1 MYVNAAFSE
10 TVNPWTFT
18 DEKLDHMKLNEAKI
32 YLNS

>member
-18 DEKLDHMKLNEAKI
+18 DEKLDHMKLKYI
-32 YLNS
+32 